1 MQHTEITLTELYV
14 TTAEEDGTFR
24 YYISDFD
31 QLIQCCSWKTFNQK
45 TGQRQNFSQES
56 IISMISSVSRVGHS
70 CRPCHIDV
78 PVARWS
84 STAHS
89 GPTSSV
95 YIVSHFL
102 DVSRLLNEIPVA

>member
-1 MQHTEITLTELYV
+1 MQQTEITLTELYV

-70 CRPCHIDV
+70 CRPCH
-78 PVARWS
+78 
-84 STAHS
+84 
-89 GPTSSV
+89 V
-95 YIVSHFL
+95 YIVSRFL
-102 DVSRLLNEIPVA
+102 DVSRLLNEILVA

>member
-70 CRPCHIDV
+70 CRPCH
-78 PVARWS
+78 
-84 STAHS
+84 
-89 GPTSSV
+89 V